1 MISTAGD
8 IADFYERLFIG
19 DFLGPE
25 MLSAMLIL
33 VPLEGKEDPPSFS
46 LLSQNDPQV
55 IASSNVAESN
65 ESRSRNLR
73 QELARYT

>member
-33 VPLEGKEDPPSFS
+33 VQL
-46 LLSQNDPQV
+46 Q
-55 IASSNVAESN
+55 I
-65 ESRSRNLR
+65 SRPTLHLFTNG
-73 QELARYT
+73 

>member
-33 VPLEGKEDPPSFS
+33 CGKNRGKCPMGDHLPLVDLPRQYLGAGVDN
-46 LLSQNDPQV
+46 ND
-55 IASSNVAESN
+55 VATRSPRWGVES
-65 ESRSRNLR
+65 
-73 QELARYT
+73 Y